1 MASVIKSGKK
11 FKVVNSRNKVP
22 VSTPNTFSSRSA
34 AQTRAN
40 QVKCR
45 VKGICKR

>member
-22 VSTPNTFSSRSA
+22 VSPPNTFSTRSR

-40 QVKCR
+40 QVKCK
-45 VKGICKR
+45 VTGICNK